1 MKFGWIGFHREGLP
15 ALQGVLERGYR
26 VEAVLTLRPD
36 LAAKRSGAA
45 TDYWT
50 LCREFGV
57 PLHEVAN
64 INDQAS
70 LELLRGRDLDVVFVI
85 GWTQIVRSPA
95 LRLARIGMIGAHAS
109 LLPHNRGRAP
119 INWTLIR
126 GEQQTGNSLIWLAEG
141 VDRGSIIDQTLI
153 PITPYDTCDSLYHQV
168 AASNRDMIL
177 RVLPQLMVG
186 KRPGRPQPHTDEA
199 ELPGRWPEDGLL
211 DWSKPHLDVYD
222 FVRALTRPYAGA
234 FSRLD
239 GKRWT
244 LWRCVRLP
252 EVYSSEAQPG
262 QVLGPAF
269 SFEEAACG
277 QVVACSKGAII
288 LLEEDEEGKILKGPR
303 LSDQVRQG
311 KVWGNE

>member
-109 LLPHNRGRAP
+109 LLPRNRGRAP

-141 VDRGSIIDQTLI
+141 VDQGHRIKMGVFHKI
-153 PITPYDTCDSLYHQV
+153 
-168 AASNRDMIL
+168 
-177 RVLPQLMVG
+177 G
-186 KRPGRPQPHTDEA
+186 K
-199 ELPGRWPEDGLL
+199 
-211 DWSKPHLDVYD
+211 
-222 FVRALTRPYAGA
+222 
-234 FSRLD
+234 SRH
-239 GKRWT
+239 
-244 LWRCVRLP
+244 
-252 EVYSSEAQPG
+252 
-262 QVLGPAF
+262 
-269 SFEEAACG
+269 
-277 QVVACSKGAII
+277 
-288 LLEEDEEGKILKGPR
+288 
-303 LSDQVRQG
+303 SD
-311 KVWGNE
+311 

>member
-36 LAAKRSGAA
+36 LAAKRSGA

-50 LCREFGV
+50 FCRELGV

-70 LELLRGRDLDVVFVI
+70 LELLRGRDLDIVFVI

-109 LLPHNRGRAP
+109 LLPRNRGRAP

-141 VDRGSIIDQTLI
+141 VDRGDIIDQTVI
-153 PITPYDTCDSLYHQV
+153 PITPYDTCESLYHQV
-168 AASNRDMIL
+168 ATSNRDMIL
-177 RVLPQLMVG
+177 RVLPQLMIG
-186 KRPGRPQPHTDEA
+186 KRPGRPQPHTDEP
-199 ELPGRWPEDGLL
+199 ELPGRRPEDGLL
-211 DWSKPHLDVYD
+211 DWSKPHARRLRFRPRANAALSRGIQPAGRKALDPLEVCAPARGLLCRSPAWTSPGPS
-222 FVRALTRPYAGA
+222 VQLRRG
-234 FSRLD
+234 RLWAS
-239 GKRWT
+239 GCMW
-244 LWRCVRLP
+244 
-252 EVYSSEAQPG
+252 
-262 QVLGPAF
+262 
-269 SFEEAACG
+269 
-277 QVVACSKGAII
+277 
-288 LLEEDEEGKILKGPR
+288 
-303 LSDQVRQG
+303 QG
-311 KVWGNE
+311 GHHPSGDRG